1 MSDNLSNRSDPYQV
15 LGVSPSASEKQIRR
29 AYLSLA
35 KRHHPDRG
43 GDAARFDA
51 ITKAWKQL
59 SELDSTTND
68 TSNTSAQPPRTAGRH
83 TTRAYES
90 RPNTSKQP
98 EPLRFIP
105 PLADGPVQLVG
116 NPTVTVDSP
125 LAQRIVHGTIPGGLF
140 GRKQRTLHSRLSQ
153 VLQTRVY
160 SALPSLRIFHGVKL
174 SRRNVLSTVVLGGTK
189 VAVFSV
195 ADAPPDVYQFNGT
208 ELTGQKRI
216 ELTDLSDAVAGLQQL
231 LPDFEIGG
239 FAVVFSTN
247 PHAPTIQAPVS
258 LNTLGLT
265 DVPASIMDA
274 VRQIKLFIG
283 TGDHNVVDRTA
294 MGQLLA
300 KL

>member
-43 GDAARFDA
+43 GDAARFDE

-59 SELDSTTND
+59 SELDSTTNGAAEQRS
-68 TSNTSAQPPRTAGRH
+68 TTTQQPTA
-83 TTRAYES
+83 RAYET
-90 RPNTSKQP
+90 RPNVSKQP

-105 PLADGPVQLVG
+105 PLADGPVQLPG
-116 NPTVTVDSP
+116 NPPVTVDSP
-125 LAQRIVHGTIPGGLF
+125 LAQQVVHGSIPGGFF

-153 VLQTRVY
+153 VLQTRVS
-160 SALPSLRIFHGVKL
+160 SALPALRIFHGVKL

-195 ADAPPDVYQFNGT
+195 AHAPPDIYQFNGT
-208 ELTGQKRI
+208 ALTGRKRI
-216 ELTDLSDAVAGLQQL
+216 ELTDLSEAIAGLQQL

-265 DVPASIMDA
+265 EAPASIMDA

>member
-29 AYLSLA
+29 AYLALA

-43 GDAARFDA
+43 GDAARFDE

-59 SELDSTTND
+59 SELDSTLND
-68 TSNTSAQPPRTAGRH
+68 TFEQRTA
-83 TTRAYES
+83 TTRQPTARAYET
-90 RPNTSKQP
+90 RPNASKQP

-105 PLADGPVQLVG
+105 PLADGPVQFPG
-116 NPTVTVDSP
+116 NPPVTVDSP
-125 LAQRIVHGTIPGGLF
+125 LSQQVVHGAIPGGFF
-140 GRKQRTLHSRLSQ
+140 GRKQRSLHARLSE
-153 VLQTRVY
+153 VLQTRVQ
-160 SALPSLRIFHGVKL
+160 SALPALRIFHGVKL

-195 ADAPPDVYQFNGT
+195 AHAPPDVYQFNGT
-208 ELTGQKRI
+208 ALTGRKNI
-216 ELTDLSDAVAGLQQL
+216 ELTDLSEAVAGLQQL

-265 DVPASIMDA
+265 EVPASIMDA

-300 KL
+300 RL

>member
-1 MSDNLSNRSDPYQV
+1 MSENLSNPSDPYQV

-43 GDAARFDA
+43 GDAARFDQIA
-51 ITKAWKQL
+51 KAWKQL
-59 SELDSTTND
+59 SELDSEPENLPGPHSTTKQTN
-68 TSNTSAQPPRTAGRH
+68 SA
-83 TTRAYES
+83 RAYEA
-90 RPNTSKQP
+90 RPNTTKQP
-98 EPLRFIP
+98 ESLRFIP
-105 PLADGPVQLVG
+105 PLADGPVQLPG
-116 NPTVTVDSP
+116 NPPITVDSP
-125 LAQRIVHGTIPGGLF
+125 LAQRVVHGSIPGGMF
-140 GRKQRTLHSRLSQ
+140 GHKQRTLHSRLSQ
-153 VLQTRVY
+153 VLQTRVH

-174 SRRNVLSTVVLGGTK
+174 SRRHVLSTVVLGGTK

-195 ADAPPDVYQFNGT
+195 AHAPPDVYQFTGV
-208 ELTGQKRI
+208 ELAGRKRV
-216 ELTDLSDAVAGLQQL
+216 ELTDLSEAVAGLQQL
-231 LPDFEIGG
+231 LPDFEVGG

-265 DVPASIMDA
+265 DTPASIMDA